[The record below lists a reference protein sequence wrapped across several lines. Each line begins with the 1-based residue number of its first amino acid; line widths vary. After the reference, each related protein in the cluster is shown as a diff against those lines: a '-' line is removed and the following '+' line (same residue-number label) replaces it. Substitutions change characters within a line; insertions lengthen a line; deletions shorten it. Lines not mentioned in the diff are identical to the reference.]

1 MSAALEHLKALEVP
15 KKVAIL
21 GDMFELGAASAP
33 EHQAIANQATDMNL
47 ETLILVGKAFYQTT
61 GNAQRFQS
69 FEDLAE
75 FLKANPI
82 SGPGTVLI
90 KASRG
95 MALER
100 LMPFF

>member
-1 MSAALEHLKALEVP
+1 MEICLSWVQLQHPNIRLLQTRRTA
-15 KKVAIL
+15 
-21 GDMFELGAASAP
+21 
-33 EHQAIANQATDMNL
+33 MNL

-69 FEDLAE
+69 FEDLVE

-100 LMPFF
+100 LKDLL